1 MHTITLDFSNCK
13 YINDIHV
20 VLKNTFEFPDYY
32 GMNLDALW
40 DSLKDYS
47 IDYNHSFAIY
57 LKGLNTKNSELHDY
71 MLQVL
76 ELFAD
81 LHKEEPDVIFR
92 VLS

>member
-1 MHTITLDFSNCK
+1 MHTITLDFSTCK

-47 IDYNHSFAIY
+47 IDYNHSFIIY
-57 LKGLNTKNSELHDY
+57 LKGLNKKNSELQDY
-71 MLQVL
+71 MLQIL

-81 LHKEEPDVIFR
+81 LHKEEPNVIFR